1 MTQNQTWTDDR
12 IAALVEPD
20 RVHRLAYTDQ
30 ELFDLEMERIFEKLW
45 IYIGHESQVK
55 EPGDYY
61 LARVGRQPMMM
72 TRDRKGEIHVLY
84 NRCPHRGAQLCT
96 ARSGNAGK
104 NFYCSYHAWTF
115 HLDGRLES
123 IPAISGYE
131 GTRFDKDDPLFHVKK
146 APRADNYRGFWFA
159 SLAEDGPGLEEHLGQ
174 AKVAL
179 DQLIDR
185 APGKECEVVGDCF
198 QMVQQSN
205 WKIFLENQIDVSH
218 PGCTHE
224 STGYAA
230 MTVEEDLKAAGET
243 PPLEYGFLTD
253 FKRHGIDGWD
263 KFGTT
268 GHPQGHT
275 SLEGYM
281 GLRPDDPDTNEY
293 VRLMYEA
300 YGEEKAEEILSVDL
314 HHVLIYPCN
323 SVQPPLQQ
331 LRTIRPLA
339 PDKTLTEI
347 WQFRLKG
354 ANEAIYRRSLG
365 YYYLVNSPSTMVNAD
380 DLFNW
385 WKCQNGLS
393 STGGDWVSLH
403 RNAGQDLAPDEHGII
418 HSAPASMSELPLRHM
433 MQKWKEYMI
442 NGHKNVGNGAGG

>member
-1 MTQNQTWTDDR
+1 MTQSQTWTDEK

-61 LARVGRQPMMM
+61 LARVGRQPMVM
-72 TRDRKGEIHVLY
+72 TRDGKGEIHVLY

-96 ARSGNAGK
+96 ARAGNAGK
-104 NFYCSYHAWTF
+104 HLRCSYHAWTF
-115 HLDGRLES
+115 NLDGRIDA
-123 IPAISGYE
+123 IPAINGYD
-131 GTRFDKDDPLFHVKK
+131 GTRFDKNDPLFHIKK

-174 AKVAL
+174 AKIAL

-218 PGCTHE
+218 PGATHE

-230 MTVEEDLKAAGET
+230 MTVEEDMKAAGET

-253 FKRHGIDGWD
+253 FKRIGIDGWD

-275 SLEGYM
+275 TLEGYM

-293 VRLMYEA
+293 VRLMYDA
-300 YGEEKAEEILSVDL
+300 YGETKAEEILGVDM
-314 HHVLIYPCN
+314 HHVLLYPCN

-339 PDKTLTEI
+339 PNKTLTEI
-347 WQFRLKG
+347 WQFRLKD
-354 ANEAIYRRSLG
+354 APEAIYRRSLG

-385 WKCQNGLS
+385 WKCQNGLTS
-393 STGGDWVSLH
+393 DGGDWISLH
-403 RNAGQDLAPDEHGII
+403 RNAGQDLPPDDHGIV

-433 MQKWKEYMI
+433 MQVWKDYMT
-442 NGHKNVGNGAGG
+442 NGHAKVGG